1 MAISRVT
8 TWSAGQVLTAAAL
21 NSEFNNVIVNP
32 IALISPTTG
41 AINFNLQSHTN
52 LLPSALT
59 ATSGSTGN
67 VLTYISP
74 GVVGWSTVSLSTAST
89 PNFGSAVM
97 GLVGTITSS
106 QTGGFAFDAAAVVT
120 TARTASFQVNA
131 TSSFT
136 VNAATAGPTAGGRD
150 VSAAF
155 ASTYVHVYA
164 ITTGANSTAPAGI
177 LSTSPP
183 PVGPVM
189 PTNYSAFAYLCTVPW
204 TSGSTEFNGTFSIR
218 GPWVDL
224 TSYQNLLST
233 SGSLTTSPQALSLAT
248 YVPPNAQEVKLQVT
262 NRVQS
267 SAVNAMVDGS
277 LVIQSS
283 GSQDHARVRAGV
295 IAYGNIECPGV
306 ATAEVNIPNSTGQTF
321 NYYENLISTGSGAI
335 VYAGVID
342 LRGYRIANGG

>member
-74 GVVGWSTVSLSTAST
+74 GVVGWSTVSLTTGAAA
-89 PNFGSAVM
+89 PNFGSRVT
-97 GLVGTITSS
+97 GLVGAVTSS
-106 QTGGFAFDAAAVVT
+106 QTGGFAFDQASAVT

-189 PTNYSAFAYLCTVPW
+189 PTSYSASVYLCTVPW
-204 TSGSTEFNGTFSIR
+204 SSGSTSFMAGTYIFDNFVAYSSRQSVLAGGASTSVTAVPFASVMPPNGKMAHLQAVTTNLAPTFNLY
-218 GPWVDL
+218 L
-224 TSYQNLLST
+224 TSSQGEWIVLEQATYQNPSANNWSRPLVMPVLNGQIFYNLGT
-233 SGSLTTSPQALSLAT
+233 AGTGTLNLYISGYTVS
-248 YVPPNAQEVKLQVT
+248 
-262 NRVQS
+262 
-267 SAVNAMVDGS
+267 
-277 LVIQSS
+277 
-283 GSQDHARVRAGV
+283 
-295 IAYGNIECPGV
+295 
-306 ATAEVNIPNSTGQTF
+306 
-321 NYYENLISTGSGAI
+321 NL
-335 VYAGVID
+335 
-342 LRGYRIANGG
+342 